1 MDIDTYTY
9 GYDKSRNSN
18 TIPIIERELLQRRGT
33 KTMSYFNLDAYLVEP
48 N

>member
-1 MDIDTYTY
+1 MDIDMYTY
-9 GYDKSRNSN
+9 GYDKNRDSN
-18 TIPIIERELLQRRGT
+18 TIPLIERELLQRRET